1 MARVQ
6 AALQNQAAVPGDVVA
21 PVPAALPVQAVVSDQ
36 ALRRSQAGCQ
46 SQAVRQCWAA
56 SRCWAAW
63 RGRAGR
69 AGSRHGQQEGRN
81 QGRRSLRRLGIQ
93 PRRPDPARPVPR
105 SPPTAGRDTRRGTAA
120 RGSRPAPTAGRETW
134 PLPGRILCFRQGL
147 RPAGWRSRPA
157 CPSPV
162 TRRRRQCCPGRF
174 RWYLGNRRGSLGN
187 RWQSLGNH
195 PGDSRL
201 LARAR
206 PGRLGPATLV
216 PARRAPPSGSGSGS
230 GRTSCPRPGTRWYRR
245 PSPGIRPGRS

>member
-1 MARVQ
+1 
-6 AALQNQAAVPGDVVA
+6 
-21 PVPAALPVQAVVSDQ
+21 VPAALPVQAVVSDQ

-56 SRCWAAW
+56 WHCWAASQ
-63 RGRAGR
+63 GRAGR

-93 PRRPDPARPVPR
+93 PRRPVPARPVQR

-134 PLPGRILCFRQGL
+134 PLPGRILCLRQGL
-147 RPAGWRSRPA
+147 RPAGRRSQARWRSRPA

-162 TRRRRQCCPGRF
+162 TRRRRQCCLGRF
-174 RWYLGNRRGSLGN
+174 RWYLGNRRWYLGNRRGSLGN
-187 RWQSLGNH
+187 RRQSLGNH

-216 PARRAPPSGSGSGS
+216 PARRAPPSGWGS